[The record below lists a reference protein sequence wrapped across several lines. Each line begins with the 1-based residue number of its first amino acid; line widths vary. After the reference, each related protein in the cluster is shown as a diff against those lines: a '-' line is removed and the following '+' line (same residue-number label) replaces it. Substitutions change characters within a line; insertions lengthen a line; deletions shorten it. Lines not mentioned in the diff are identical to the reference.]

1 MNMPGRKIE
10 AVVMGGSAG
19 GWEAVSLLLSKLPED
34 YPLPIAVVLHVH
46 PDQGDDFTSSIARSC
61 RTTVRL
67 PAEKDPILPGV
78 VTFAPPDYHL
88 LMEWDKTY
96 ALSAD
101 PKVSFSRPSIDV
113 LFESAASVYGPTLAG
128 VLLTGA
134 SRDGSAGILRIKE
147 LGGLT
152 VVQSPETA
160 EHPTMPR
167 SAVETASPELVLS
180 LEAISLFLQQLGED
194 ARNLAGNAHQNK
206 LSVRNQQ

>member
-1 MNMPGRKIE
+1 MRMPGRRIE

-19 GWEAVSLLLSKLPED
+19 GWEAVSLILSKLPED

-46 PDQGDDFTSSIARSC
+46 PDQGEDFAPRMGRTCRIA
-61 RTTVRL
+61 VRL
-67 PAEKDPILPGV
+67 AGEKAPVLPGV

-88 LMEWDKTY
+88 LIEWDKTY

-101 PKVSFSRPSIDV
+101 PKVCFSRPSIDV
-113 LFESAASVYGPTLAG
+113 LFESAASVYGPALAG

-147 LGGLT
+147 LGGIT

-160 EHPTMPR
+160 DHPTMPR
-167 SAVETASPELVLS
+167 AAVETASPLHVLS
-180 LEAISLFLQQLGED
+180 LEEIALFLQRLGED
-194 ARNLAGNAHQNK
+194 ARNVAGLTPVNI
-206 LSVRNQQ
+206 LSEGNPQ

>member
-1 MNMPGRKIE
+1 MNSSRRKIE

-19 GWEAVSLLLSKLPED
+19 GWDAVSLLLSKLPED

-46 PDQGDDFTSSIARSC
+46 PDQGEDFTSSIGRTC
-61 RTTVRL
+61 RVTVRL
-67 PAEKDPILPGV
+67 AVDKDPIIPGV
-78 VTFAPPDYHL
+78 VAFAPPDYHL

-101 PKVSFSRPSIDV
+101 PKVCFSRPSIDV
-113 LFESAASVYGPTLAG
+113 LFESAASVYGPALAG

-147 LGGLT
+147 LGGTT
-152 VVQSPETA
+152 VVQAPETA

-167 SAVETASPELVLS
+167 SAVETASPEHVLS
-180 LEAISLFLQQLGED
+180 LEDISLLLQRLGED
-194 ARNLAGNAHQNK
+194 ARNEAGVAPQNI
-206 LSVRNQQ
+206 LSARNQ